1 MKYFLSTL
9 GKVLC
14 VIISIACIAFL
25 IYMNINDRT
34 LEQQAADEVA
44 AVNEDAREAEKELA
58 QAEAESKAEALRE
71 KEQNDSFYQKLKDGF
86 DVSILILGDTVANG
100 YGASSQE
107 KTWAKLLE
115 KSIEDNYRVEVTIDN
130 EAILDS
136 GAYASYARVKMMEDK
151 EYDLAVIC
159 TGAADNEETLPVYYE
174 ALLRAIQSKFKKCSV
189 ICVQEY
195 METENNARNLSILS
209 LANAYNAYSADLF
222 NKMYSDPAPYMQD
235 GGYLNDAGHEL
246 YAETIYSLIKSGV
259 DSDAEFMITQETPI
273 NEEAEKYDQFL
284 YVPAERFTRSG
295 RQYSLEASVSGIV
308 AFDFAVPPGENSF
321 DVYVDRVKTVS
332 YTVTNTISVPVEHI
346 ELIEQEVNASRR
358 IGVIFQSD
366 ELAEDFR
373 GMCVTTTG

>member
-9 GKVLC
+9 GKLLC
-14 VIISIACIAFL
+14 VLISIACIAFL

-136 GAYASYARVKMMEDK
+136 GAYASYARVKMMEGKD
-151 EYDLAVIC
+151 YDLAVIC

-174 ALLRAIQSKFKKCSV
+174 ALLRAIQSKFRKCSV

-222 NKMYSDPAPYMQD
+222 NKMYSDPAPYLQD

-246 YAETIYSLIKSGV
+246 YADTIYSVIKSGV
-259 DSDAEFMITQETPI
+259 DSGTEYMVTQENPI
-273 NEEAEKYDQFL
+273 NEETEKFDQFL
-284 YVPAERFTRSG
+284 YVPADRFTRSG
-295 RQYSLEASVSGIV
+295 RQYSMEASVTGIV

-321 DVYVDRVKTVS
+321 DVYVDRVKTVT

-346 ELIEQEVNASRR
+346 ELIDSEIKASRR

>member
-9 GKVLC
+9 GKFFCVL
-14 VIISIACIAFL
+14 ISVACIAFL
-25 IYMNINDRT
+25 VYMNINDRT
-34 LEQQAADEVA
+34 LEQQAAEEVA

-86 DVSILILGDTVANG
+86 DVNILILGDTVANG

-115 KSIEDNYRVEVTIDN
+115 KSIEDNYGVEVTIDN

-136 GAYASYARVKMMEDK
+136 GAYASYARVKMMENK

-159 TGAADNEETLPVYYE
+159 TGAADKEETLPVYYE
-174 ALLRAIQSKFKKCSV
+174 ALLRAIQSKFSKCSV

-195 METENNARNLSILS
+195 METDNNARNLSIMS

-222 NKMYSDPAPYMQD
+222 NKMYADPTPYLQD

-246 YAETIYSLIKSGV
+246 YADTVYSVIKSGV
-259 DSDAEFMITQETPI
+259 NTDAEFMITQKEPI
-273 NEEAEKYDQFL
+273 NEEAEKFDQFL
-284 YVPAERFTRSG
+284 YVPADRFTRSG
-295 RQYSLEASVSGIV
+295 KQYSMEASVTGIV

-346 ELIEQEVNASRR
+346 ELIETEIKASRR
-358 IGVIFQSD
+358 IGIIFQSE

>member
-1 MKYFLSTL
+1 
-9 GKVLC
+9 
-14 VIISIACIAFL
+14 
-25 IYMNINDRT
+25 MNINDRT

-115 KSIEDNYRVEVTIDN
+115 KSIEDNYKVEVTIDN

-136 GAYASYARVKMMEDK
+136 GAYASYARVKMMGNN
-151 EYDLAVIC
+151 EYDLAIIC

-174 ALLRAIQSKFKKCSV
+174 ALLRAIQSKFRKCSV

-195 METENNARNLSILS
+195 METENNARNLSIMS
-209 LANAYNAYSADLF
+209 LANSYNAYSADLF
-222 NKMYSDPAPYMQD
+222 NKMFADPEPYMQD

-246 YAETIYSLIKSGV
+246 YADAIYSIIKNGV
-259 DSDAEFMITQETPI
+259 SSEAEYMITQEAPI
-273 NEEAEKYDQFL
+273 NEETEKYDQFL
-284 YVPAERFTRSG
+284 YVPADRFTRSG
-295 RQYSLEASVSGIV
+295 RQYSMEASVTGIV

-346 ELIEQEVNASRR
+346 ELVEQEIKASRR